1 MLQSKQMTYYYFFW
15 AVIVAV
21 IVSLVHS
28 QDFGFPEES
37 GLAKDKQN
45 ANVSWFTCN
54 IFNSRIWMTEAAS
67 LSQLDR
73 HKNNKHMSS
82 TLCGVHKV
90 MIKISIA

>member
-1 MLQSKQMTYYYFFW
+1 MCKSRANPNSPQFSSDKLEIISDKMLQSKQMTYYYFFW

-45 ANVSWFTCN
+45 ANVS
-54 IFNSRIWMTEAAS
+54 
-67 LSQLDR
+67 
-73 HKNNKHMSS
+73 
-82 TLCGVHKV
+82 
-90 MIKISIA
+90 